1 MATSGSR
8 PEWLK
13 KIESKLECP
22 VCFKTILDPPV
33 YVCVNQHMLCE
44 DCHDELKQ
52 RNQKCPQCRGDFNGK
67 RNLGIES
74 ILESIPKTKCKYE
87 GCDFA
92 KADAEK
98 VKKHESGCRHR
109 LVKCYV
115 CGKDTPVSGLVHH
128 QVSVHKA
135 QYEIVRNLGEAA
147 VPWYSPPVRDQ
158 NESIPITV
166 KGPGCKDGLKM
177 FFNGI
182 KLDGHRQLSWISHN
196 QSKDDTEKY
205 EFTLALLCGKAYDT
219 NKGAKKRVA
228 KFSGYCVP
236 SDVSLDT
243 IKKEMLGLNLSEEF
257 LKKYVD
263 KENRVRIELRLDT
276 SKEVD
281 NMTQ

>member
-74 ILESIPKTKCKYE
+74 ILESIPTTKCKYE
-87 GCDFA
+87 GCNFA
-92 KADAEK
+92 KADTVK
-98 VKKHESGCRHR
+98 VKKHEDGCKHR
-109 LVKCYV
+109 LVKCHICDRYTTV
-115 CGKDTPVSGLVHH
+115 LDLAHH
-128 QVSVHKA
+128 QVSVHKSNDGI
-135 QYEIVRNLGEAA
+135 ERPLGVTGRHFRCPRVRIGA
-147 VPWYSPPVRDQ
+147 
-158 NESIPITV
+158 ESLPIEV
-166 KGPGCKDGLKM
+166 KGGKDGLKM
-177 FFNGI
+177 FFNMFP
-182 KLDGHRQLSWISHN
+182 LEGHRQLMWISHN
-196 QSKDDTEKY
+196 QAKDDTENYK
-205 EFTLALLCGKAYDT
+205 FTIALLCDKAHD
-219 NKGAKKRVA
+219 KGAKKRIA
-228 KFSGYCVP
+228 MFSGYCYP

-243 IKKEMLGLNLSEEF
+243 IKEEVLGLNLSVEF

-263 KENRVRIELRLDT
+263 KEDRALIELRLEK